1 MALVMPGLV
10 SLSQA
15 QAPQTSVATRPAFD
29 SVSIKV
35 NKSGDGPGVLGTK
48 PGGRFVGTNAPLGML
63 IDLAYHLGPQQR
75 IGGPDWIDSERFDI
89 EAKIG
94 SNSSGA
100 DLRSMEQAML
110 ADRFGLIVHHETRP
124 IAVYALVVSKVGALA
139 PADSA
144 KCAVRPAGAP
154 PPGGLPN
161 CGSMFSSPATSNIAV
176 HYTGRSVPMGYLLRM
191 LGGFL
196 DRMVVNKTDLSG
208 RYDFDLEFMPP
219 RTLAAQ
225 TAPDAPVR
233 TSPAPQSIFT
243 ALQEQLGLNLEPQ
256 TAPADVLVIDHAG
269 QPSEN

>member
-1 MALVMPGLV
+1 
-10 SLSQA
+10 
-15 QAPQTSVATRPAFD
+15 
-29 SVSIKV
+29 
-35 NKSGDGPGVLGTK
+35 
-48 PGGRFVGTNAPLGML
+48 
-63 IDLAYHLGPQQR
+63 HLGPQQR

-124 IAVYALVVSKVGALA
+124 IPVYALVVSKAGVLA

-144 KCAVRPAGAP
+144 KSTVRPAGAP

-161 CGSMFSSPATSNIAV
+161 CGSLFSSPTTGNIGV

-196 DRMVVNKTDLSG
+196 DRIVVNKTDLTG

-225 TAPDAPVR
+225 T
-233 TSPAPQSIFT
+233 
-243 ALQEQLGLNLEPQ
+243 
-256 TAPADVLVIDHAG
+256 
-269 QPSEN
+269 